1 MIQVSKVLEVYQHI
15 VTFGSFSFH
24 GSQNFRR
31 KGGLSEKLKSRR
43 ESWITFAKE
52 IRWEILKREES
63 QCKKI
68 KEGLREARAS
78 QTTAVAKARAG
89 APLPFSTTVSI
100 HMLKFSVSIDL
111 NQFKGNPSQPVSTY
125 SNKFQL
131 VSTHLNPEME
141 KAIWIAQI

>member
-1 MIQVSKVLEVYQHI
+1 MKKKWFNIDTKPLYNLSWWFRSVKFWKFINI
-15 VTFGSFSFH
+15 VTFGSFPFH
-24 GSQNFRR
+24 GSWILVERVVNQ
-31 KGGLSEKLKSRR
+31 KSYSRR

-78 QTTAVAKARAG
+78 QTTAVAKPRAG

-111 NQFKGNPSQPVSTY
+111 NQFKW
-125 SNKFQL
+125 KFQPI
-131 VSTHLNPEME
+131 STQRWKKPFE
-141 KAIWIAQI
+141 